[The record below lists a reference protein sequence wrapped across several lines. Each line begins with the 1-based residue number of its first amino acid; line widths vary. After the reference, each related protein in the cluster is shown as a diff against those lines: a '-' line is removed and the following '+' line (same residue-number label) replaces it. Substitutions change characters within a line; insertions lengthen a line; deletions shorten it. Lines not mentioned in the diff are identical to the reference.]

1 MADQSF
7 SKSLRLRS
15 RGDFRLVYERRC
27 SVGDGL
33 VRVLGRLSEL
43 EWPRMGLSV
52 SKQVGNAVVRN
63 RWKRLLR
70 EAFRTLREKLPG
82 GLDFV
87 VVPRS
92 GATPELRQLT
102 KAMVELTRRLQKR
115 LKREAAAARRDS
127 VAEKNH
133 AETQRRGEEEGDSN
147 L

>member
-7 SKSLRLRS
+7 SKLLRLRS

-43 EWPRMGLSV
+43 ERPRMGLSV
-52 SKQVGNAVVRN
+52 SKQVGNAVARN
-63 RWKRLLR
+63 CWKRLLR
-70 EAFRTLREKLPG
+70 EAFRTWQEKLPA

-87 VVPRS
+87 VVPRAE
-92 GATPELRQLT
+92 ATPELKQLA
-102 KAMVELTRRLQKR
+102 KSLVELTWRLQKR

-127 VAEKNH
+127 VAEENH
-133 AETQRRGEEEGDSN
+133 AKAQRRKEEE
-147 L
+147 